1 MAMSRDSTRWCEQRS
16 RVRCNVTNRGSRRVY
31 RPRRASHQPQ
41 ERARLDGALQ
51 RQSCR
56 CRQYQTRGRGPRSS
70 RGFGVARPAS
80 ARQAQR
86 VRRSRRPAAC
96 RSGVLLVPSSL
107 ARRLCARHRRHRDGA
122 SRPTLVEQ
130 IRRSNTCTCSN
141 CTPVVNFC
149 LPAEP
154 QALGAWLHAESGLSL
169 VAAHSTPILADT
181 CCGSRLPHS
190 HTHIFTH
197 TCSTRR
203 IMRIRSYPV
212 LLGAGPHKGNVRAFP
227 PPSGRGPI
235 EWARADAPHL
245 RRLLRK
251 AHAAS
256 PRGVAHGRGPLAPSR
271 AWALRARG

>member
-107 ARRLCARHRRHRDGA
+107 ARQPCARHRRHRDGA

-130 IRRSNTCTCSN
+130 IRRSNTCSN

-149 LPAEP
+149 LPNLKRWV
-154 QALGAWLHAESGLSL
+154 LGCMQRVASLSL
-169 VAAHSTPILADT
+169 RERERDLMFLERDRERERPL
-181 CCGSRLPHS
+181 SRTLS
-190 HTHIFTH
+190 
-197 TCSTRR
+197 
-203 IMRIRSYPV
+203 
-212 LLGAGPHKGNVRAFP
+212 
-227 PPSGRGPI
+227 
-235 EWARADAPHL
+235 D
-245 RRLLRK
+245 RK
-251 AHAAS
+251 
-256 PRGVAHGRGPLAPSR
+256 RDR
-271 AWALRARG
+271 